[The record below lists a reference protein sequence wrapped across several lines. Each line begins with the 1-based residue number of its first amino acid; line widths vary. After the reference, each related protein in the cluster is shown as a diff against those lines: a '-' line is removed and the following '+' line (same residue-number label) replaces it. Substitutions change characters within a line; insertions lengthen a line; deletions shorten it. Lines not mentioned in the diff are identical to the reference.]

1 MLLLQGTSNSD
12 QAYSAAM
19 GGQDEAIRRA
29 HWYLSNITHTRC
41 LLSVSSGAAR
51 LDLRD
56 HPQHG
61 SGRVLC
67 ATATIV
73 NDHPKNISDVLM

>member
-1 MLLLQGTSNSD
+1 MRPFAGPIGICQIS
-12 QAYSAAM
+12 
-19 GGQDEAIRRA
+19 
-29 HWYLSNITHTRC
+29 HTRC

-61 SGRVLC
+61 SARVLC